1 MRLAK
6 NTTPLSAN
14 VGYKSD
20 VFLLWIEKEGKRK
33 YQKIFPPKRAKDVE
47 EQKTRTAQEIKRK
60 SKAGH
65 ALNKASF
72 NTQRNVWKSN
82 NSAEQQISE
91 HRRSPRSVESRPKVR
106 SSVNDVEDELDSLVD
121 EIFVKDFKP
130 TSRTPLHEKRRKPHL
145 QPKRMQNTH
154 KILEHILKQEE
165 KEEEESSTLTGKE
178 GHSHGGTPKTI
189 TKTKL
194 STQEPG
200 YHGSPRRTGER
211 LTHLT
216 LNNGRKQGPTT
227 LNLPTRAITKKP
239 RLARILKGNR
249 ITNKKHPIA
258 ATTKTT
264 TKLSHRKRV
273 EEFTIN
279 SPSSRTGDGGVS
291 NIGNRNIKDV
301 KERQARTTMSSTER
315 SLNTRNQIH
324 DITPKQSTA
333 SSGPATINSDGNEQ
347 RQTLSNNLKTQNKNH
362 DVTQFEAKGG
372 REAAI
377 EDKNNDGRG
386 HILTGTFSPKLYDNR
401 RSNPTTKMINSK
413 KVENIVIP
421 GKSHGNGAILDPT
434 LSSPTIRAR
443 LQSGHTQKIK
453 SLPTTKMV
461 SDGRKVENI
470 ETQTHVRDS
479 SDIHQGIFTTTKNIS
494 SLVTSPTLQVKNKHN
509 RKTISENID
518 KDNSKSTEKSLLPDS
533 DSAVPGR
540 VLAPHPGFTLPAAES
555 TKTPK
560 SETASV
566 HAPTE
571 HHIPITI
578 EGMTDM
584 KTENMVN
591 KLRAGKDIIVMPTK
605 SPVTRLTT
613 GGNRLKSTE
622 EKREIDNKPT
632 QTTTQRHTDNNTN
645 KQLSLIEPTQSRQ
658 NNSAP
663 THDGNR
669 QLDLGNTN
677 MIRNAISTPST
688 SPSAEGVYKNTRGL
702 SNTKPTPEPLS
713 EINHTE
719 IPAVK
724 KPTKGLN
731 VWSSLGKSDL
741 QTKLKVRY
749 SVLLN
754 ARTKKVN
761 VDDDGSTGKSHISH
775 SVKLNGTKVS
785 FRMTIAYDVLL
796 NFEFSHA
803 QLLFLFSCLTEA

>member
-1 MRLAK
+1 MIGQFNDDEVPDIMVVLQDPMLSLLNQSLVQILDGQNGNIMWSKKLRLAK

-20 VFLLWIEKEGKRK
+20 AFLLWIEKEGKRK
-33 YQKIFPPKRAKDVE
+33 HQKIFPPKRAKDVE

-72 NTQRNVWKSN
+72 DTQRDVWKSN

-130 TSRTPLHEKRRKPHL
+130 TSTTPSHQKRRKPHL
-145 QPKRMQNTH
+145 QPKRMENTH

-165 KEEEESSTLTGKE
+165 EESSTLTGKE
-178 GHSHGGTPKTI
+178 SHSHGGTPKTI
-189 TKTKL
+189 SKTRL

-200 YHGSPRRTGER
+200 YHDSPRRTGER
-211 LTHLT
+211 LAHLT

-239 RLARILKGNR
+239 RLAHILKGNR
-249 ITNKKHPIA
+249 ITNKKHAIA
-258 ATTKTT
+258 ETTKTT

-273 EEFTIN
+273 EEFIIN
-279 SPSSRTGDGGVS
+279 GPSSRTG
-291 NIGNRNIKDV
+291 
-301 KERQARTTMSSTER
+301 
-315 SLNTRNQIH
+315 
-324 DITPKQSTA
+324 
-333 SSGPATINSDGNEQ
+333 
-347 RQTLSNNLKTQNKNH
+347 

-377 EDKNNDGRG
+377 EDKNNDGTG

-401 RSNPTTKMINSK
+401 RSKPTTKMINSN

-421 GKSHGNGAILDPT
+421 GNSNGNGAVLNPT
-434 LSSPTIRAR
+434 LGLPTIRAR
-443 LQSGHTQKIK
+443 LQSGHMQKIK
-453 SLPTTKMV
+453 RLPTTKMV

-494 SLVTSPTLQVKNKHN
+494 SLVTSPTLQVKNKN
-509 RKTISENID
+509 NKKTISENMD
-518 KDNSKSTEKSLLPDS
+518 KDNSKSTEKSLLLDS
-533 DSAVPGR
+533 DSVVPGQ
-540 VLAPHPGFTLPAAES
+540 VLAPRPGFTLPAAES
-555 TKTPK
+555 TKTARQD
-560 SETASV
+560 TTSV

-622 EKREIDNKPT
+622 EKRKIVYNTT
-632 QTTTQRHTDNNTN
+632 QRTTQRHADNNTN
-645 KQLSLIEPTQSRQ
+645 KQLPIHEPTQSRQ

-731 VWSSLGKSDL
+731 VWSSLVKSNL
-741 QTKLKVRY
+741 QTKLKVRD

-761 VDDDGSTGKSHISH
+761 VDDDDDGSTGKSHISH
-775 SVKLNGTKVS
+775 SVKLNGAKVS
-785 FRMTIAYDVLL
+785 FRMTSIEIINNTRAG
-796 NFEFSHA
+796 
-803 QLLFLFSCLTEA
+803 TEG